1 MNRAASRRT
10 VGAMTNETTAM
21 IEAAPTHLP
30 LRPWLAAEE
39 VAPLL
44 CTTAHTLRRLA
55 REDRSPVLVRRIGG
69 RWRFSR
75 SDVLRF
81 LDGADVLPS
90 EAS

>member
-1 MNRAASRRT
+1 MNDA
-10 VGAMTNETTAM
+10 TNIT
-21 IEAAPTHLP
+21 PSGDRP
-30 LRPWLAAEE
+30 NPWLDAEE

-55 REDRSPVLVRRIGG
+55 RQGRCPVVVRRIGG

-75 SDVLRF
+75 RSVEDFVQGT
-81 LDGADVLPS
+81 DTK

>member
-1 MNRAASRRT
+1 MNDANNPNPDSQRP
-10 VGAMTNETTAM
+10 N
-21 IEAAPTHLP
+21 
-30 LRPWLAAEE
+30 PWLDAEE

-55 REDRSPVLVRRIGG
+55 REGRCPVVVRRIGG

-75 SDVLRF
+75 RSVEQF
-81 LDGADVLPS
+81 IDGDGTA

>member
-1 MNRAASRRT
+1 MNDATIHSPHGDPRS
-10 VGAMTNETTAM
+10 
-21 IEAAPTHLP
+21 
-30 LRPWLAAEE
+30 PWLDAEE

-55 REDRSPVLVRRIGG
+55 RQGRSPVVVRRIGG

-75 SDVLRF
+75 RSVEAFVQGTDTQ
-81 LDGADVLPS
+81 

>member
-1 MNRAASRRT
+1 MNDA
-10 VGAMTNETTAM
+10 TNANPTADR
-21 IEAAPTHLP
+21 PN
-30 LRPWLAAEE
+30 PWLDAEE

-55 REDRSPVLVRRIGG
+55 RQGRSPVVVRRIGG

-75 SDVLRF
+75 RSVEELV
-81 LDGADVLPS
+81 DGNGTQ

>member
-1 MNRAASRRT
+1 MNDA
-10 VGAMTNETTAM
+10 TN
-21 IEAAPTHLP
+21 PNLDGDRP
-30 LRPWLAAEE
+30 SPWLDAEE

-55 REDRSPVLVRRIGG
+55 RQGRCPVVVRRIGG

-75 SDVLRF
+75 RSVEAF
-81 LDGADVLPS
+81 VDGTDTE

>member
-1 MNRAASRRT
+1 MNDA
-10 VGAMTNETTAM
+10 TNAN
-21 IEAAPTHLP
+21 PSGDRP
-30 LRPWLAAEE
+30 NPWLDAEE

-55 REDRSPVLVRRIGG
+55 RQGRCPVVVRRIGG

-75 SDVLRF
+75 RSVDDFVHGT
-81 LDGADVLPS
+81 DTQ

>member
-1 MNRAASRRT
+1 MD
-10 VGAMTNETTAM
+10 AMSTSLETN
-21 IEAAPTHLP
+21 PSDRP
-30 LRPWLAAEE
+30 DRPWLDAEE

-55 REDRSPVLVRRIGG
+55 REDRCPIVVRRIGG

-75 SDVLRF
+75 LDLERF
-81 LDGADVLPS
+81 IAGVDGK

>member
-1 MNRAASRRT
+1 MNDA
-10 VGAMTNETTAM
+10 TNPNPNGDRP
-21 IEAAPTHLP
+21 I
-30 LRPWLAAEE
+30 PWLDAEE

-55 REDRSPVLVRRIGG
+55 REGRCPVVVRRIGG

-75 SDVLRF
+75 RSVEQF
-81 LDGADVLPS
+81 IDGTTTE